1 MNAGMPKKMSMK
13 AHKMPDGHMMKG
25 KMMPMAK
32 SKGKAKAKP
41 SGY

>member
-1 MNAGMPKKMSMK
+1 MKMPKGMPKGKMM
-13 AHKMPDGHMMKG
+13 HKMPDGHMMKG

-32 SKGKAKAKP
+32 PKKKKAKP